1 MPEALDPAKL
11 YEKPQAL
18 SVADRQ
24 RIEGEV
30 PKKMSRAEAKE
41 KKELEEARKD
51 GTAMPEK
58 DEKGEM
64 INPHIPNYIASV
76 PWYIDPEK
84 KPSLFHQHKLK
95 AEAKHKIGDWYHRG
109 VPMNA
114 KASGRFKK
122 GACENCGAMT
132 HKKKTCLERPR
143 KRGAKWTGEDIAPD
157 EYVQPDLDLGFEG
170 KRDRWNGYDPARH
183 RFEVFEEFSKVD
195 IARKAINAQRL
206 QNEIESGKIDN
217 PDTDT
222 KNEDKYG
229 DDEVKMHSSVNV
241 DSRQTVSVRN
251 LRIREDTAKYLRNLD
266 SNSAFYDPKT
276 RSMRENPYADTGK
289 SAEDVPFAGENFIR
303 HTGES
308 KDFAQ
313 AQVFA
318 WNAMDKGVDLHFHA
332 EPTKAAVLRKSY
344 KGKKDQ
350 HKEDLKKSVID
361 KYGGVEHL
369 KAPPKELLIAQTENY
384 VEYSR
389 TGQVIKGQEKAKIKS
404 RYEEDVFIG
413 NHSSVWGSFWEA
425 GSWGYSCCKS
435 TIKASYCLKSSS
447 DAGAVPDDEPIHRS
461 SLVPDII
468 KTRRRS
474 SEAGTSE
481 EPPSSTVRRC
491 SLVPEAIKRKSLGDS
506 SEIPPQKESS
516 DSSSDSSSD
525 DEKTK
530 RKKAKKA
537 KKLKKRAEKDAK
549 KAARKAAKEEAAKKE
564 EDIAKAVEAEKER
577 LRNVDKMEKA
587 GDERKR
593 KYNSMQA
600 VTEPTEAELEAYKR
614 TRVNRADPMSQ
625 FLSK

>member
-11 YEKPQAL
+11 YKKPLAL
-18 SVADRQ
+18 SHAERRQ
-24 RIEGEV
+24 IDQEV
-30 PKKMSRAEAKE
+30 PKKMSRAEAKD

-95 AEAKHKIGDWYHRG
+95 AEAKHTIGDWYHRG
-109 VPMNA
+109 VPDN
-114 KASGRFKK
+114 KTVGRFRK
-122 GACENCGAMT
+122 GACANCGAMT
-132 HKKKTCLERPR
+132 HKQRDCLERPR
-143 KRGAKWTGEDIAPD
+143 KRGAKWSGADIAPD
-157 EYVQPDLDLGFEG
+157 EFVQPNLDLGFEG

-206 QNEIESGKIDN
+206 QNEIEAGEINN
-217 PDTDT
+217 PDIDL

-229 DDEVKMHSSVNV
+229 DDEVKMHSSAHV

-276 RSMRENPYADTGK
+276 RSMRENPYEETGK
-289 SAEDVPFAGENFIR
+289 NSDDVPFAGENFIR
-303 HTGES
+303 YTGES

-318 WNAMDKGVDLHFHA
+318 LDAMDKGVDVHFHA

-344 KGKKDQ
+344 RGKKEEHSQ
-350 HKEDLKKSVID
+350 SLKNSVIE

-369 KAPPKELLIAQTENY
+369 QAPPKELLIAQTEHY

-404 RYEEDVFIG
+404 RFEEDVLIG
-413 NHSSVWGSFWEA
+413 NHSAVWGSYWEA
-425 GSWGYSCCKS
+425 GQWGYGCCNSC
-435 TIKASYCLKSSS
+435 IKASYCLNANKNKVMENEPEPTPS
-447 DAGAVPDDEPIHRS
+447 ALVPQVMKHRRPS
-461 SLVPDII
+461 EVGEENESVRKVSLVPPKLTLPHKEVADEE
-468 KTRRRS
+468 S
-474 SEAGTSE
+474 SEDEHEGK
-481 EPPSSTVRRC
+481 
-491 SLVPEAIKRKSLGDS
+491 SLV
-506 SEIPPQKESS
+506 EIHQAKLEKEKP
-516 DSSSDSSSD
+516 D
-525 DEKTK
+525 
-530 RKKAKKA
+530 KKDPSTMNKKE
-537 KKLKKRAEKDAK
+537 LKKHLKAEK
-549 KAARKAAKEEAAKKE
+549 KAARKAAKDEIKKKE
-564 EDIAKAVEAEKER
+564 QEIEMAVQKER
-577 LRNVDKMEKA
+577 ERILNIDTLMKT
-587 GDERKR
+587 DERKR
-593 KYNSMQA
+593 KYNSMNA
-600 VTEPTEAELEAYKR
+600 VTEPTDAELEAFKR
-614 TRVNRADPMSQ
+614 TRVNHADPMGH